1 MDEGRVL
8 LCNIKY
14 HFLDAIVL
22 AIRTVIYQKCLT
34 TASCPSTGYTTLSL
48 LQIEKDVIEFDT

>member
-1 MDEGRVL
+1 MKEEYYFVIL
-8 LCNIKY
+8 NTIFWML
-14 HFLDAIVL
+14 IVL